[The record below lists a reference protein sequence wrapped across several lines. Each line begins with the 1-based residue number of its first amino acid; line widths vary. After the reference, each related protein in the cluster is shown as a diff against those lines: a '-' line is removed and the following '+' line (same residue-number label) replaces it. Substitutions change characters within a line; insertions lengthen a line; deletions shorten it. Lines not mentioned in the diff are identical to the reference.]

1 MSLGSGRADTS
12 LLRGWREQ
20 LAALLAVPLLVVG
33 LGLAAAGPVRAD
45 QLDDA
50 LNQQKE
56 LAAQLAEQQKA
67 LDALIAQQ
75 KSLSDQ
81 LAATSA
87 ALAKNTSSLATITAE
102 VTRLGK
108 IVDKAKAE
116 LAKLQSAVDALDRQI
131 SQLVRE
137 QEQKAQELEAR
148 RAILGARLREA
159 YIADRTPPLWTLL
172 SGQSFTDIL
181 LDIAG
186 FTALGER
193 DVQLADGISR
203 DAARLAAIEEQ
214 VRTNRAEADRFRSAA
229 AKQKAALD
237 AQFSVLQAARKRLAD
252 TIAKQKAQIAAQKK
266 AMDDV
271 INNKTKLAAAVAA
284 LKAEEAQV
292 QAIVDQL
299 LKDKYGSGL
308 PGLYAGGWTWP
319 ILRNASGFVKPANGY
334 RPYISQKFGCV
345 SWKIYPRNASCPSSI
360 PYFHNGL
367 DISAPPGT
375 PIYAAAAGKVMV
387 AGTCSYCKVWKGM
400 RPLAWIWIAHSKS
413 LVSIYAH
420 IGDGKVASQPK
431 WRVAVGDYVAA
442 GQLIAFVGST
452 GNVTGP
458 HLHLSLLSSG
468 KYSCIQKYL
477 PGGVCPAH

>member
-1 MSLGSGRADTS
+1 MRPIS
-12 LLRGWREQ
+12 GWRER
-20 LAALLAVPLLVVG
+20 LAALLVAPLLVVG

-56 LAAQLAEQQKA
+56 LAAQLAAQQKA

-75 KSLSDQ
+75 QSLSSQ

-87 ALAKNTSSLATITAE
+87 ALEKNTSSLATITAE

-108 IVDKAKAE
+108 VVDKAKAE
-116 LAKLQSAVDALDRQI
+116 LAKMQAAVNSLDREI
-131 SQLVRE
+131 SRLVKE
-137 QEQKAQELEAR
+137 QEQKAQELDAR
-148 RAILGARLREA
+148 RSILSARLREA

-186 FTALGER
+186 FTALGQR

-203 DAARLAAIEEQ
+203 DAARLAAIEDQ
-214 VRTNRAEADRFRSAA
+214 VRANRAEADRFRKSA

-237 AQFSVLQAARKRLAD
+237 AQYSALQAARKRLAD
-252 TIAKQKAQIAAQKK
+252 TVAKQKAQIAAQKK
-266 AMDDV
+266 AMDAV
-271 INNKTKLAAAVAA
+271 VNSKAQLAAAVAA

-292 QAIVDQL
+292 KSIVDQL

-308 PGLYAGGWTWP
+308 PGLYEGGWTWP
-319 ILRNASGFVKPANGY
+319 ILRTAGGFVKPANGY
-334 RPYISQKFGCV
+334 RPYVSQKFGCV
-345 SWKIYPRNASCPSSI
+345 SWKIYPRNSSCPSSI

-375 PIYAAAAGKVMV
+375 PIYAAAAGQVIV
-387 AGTCSYCKVWKGM
+387 AGTCNYCKVWKGM
-400 RPLAWIWIAHSKS
+400 RPLAWVWIAHSKS

-431 WRVAVGDYVAA
+431 WRVSVGDYVAA

-458 HLHLSLLSSG
+458 HLHLSLLSNG